1 MKANRK
7 AEEHLAGLRQELAGV
22 RRASLAAAR
31 KGDYMRIARL
41 TAMAA
46 SLNRS
51 IIEAE
56 GLISL
61 DLF

>member
-1 MKANRK
+1 MKQNRQ
-7 AEEHLAGLRQELAGV
+7 AEEHLAGLRRELAGV
-22 RRASLAAAR
+22 RRASLQAAR

-56 GLISL
+56 GLISP

>member
-1 MKANRK
+1 
-7 AEEHLAGLRQELAGV
+7 
-22 RRASLAAAR
+22 
-31 KGDYMRIARL
+31 MRIARL

-56 GLISL
+56 GLISP

>member
-7 AEEHLAGLRQELAGV
+7 AEEQLAGLRQELAGV

>member
-1 MKANRK
+1 MKANRQ
-7 AEEHLAGLRQELAGV
+7 AEEHLNGLRRELAGV

-56 GLISL
+56 GLISP

>member
-1 MKANRK
+1 MKANRQ
-7 AEEHLAGLRQELAGV
+7 AEEQVASLRRELAGI

-31 KGDYMRIARL
+31 KGDYMRTARL

-51 IIEAE
+51 LIEVE
-56 GLISL
+56 GLISP

>member
-1 MKANRK
+1 
-7 AEEHLAGLRQELAGV
+7 
-22 RRASLAAAR
+22 
-31 KGDYMRIARL
+31 MRIARL

-46 SLNRS
+46 SLNRA

-56 GLISL
+56 GLISP

>member
-1 MKANRK
+1 MARPTPYDIAFGPS
-7 AEEHLAGLRQELAGV
+7 AEEPFARI
-22 RRASLAAAR
+22 RASLAASR

-51 IIEAE
+51 IIETE
-56 GLISL
+56 GLISP